1 MGGRML
7 APCVA
12 AVGGIVAAAS
22 LGGCANSQEGEAQR
36 VAASFYSA
44 VESQDGAAAC
54 DALAPETK
62 RELEQSSGK
71 SCSQAILMER
81 LPATGSIGSVR
92 VFGTMAQVRYADE
105 TVFLSRFRSGWL
117 VMAASCVP
125 QAHDR
130 YDCQV
135 KGA

>member
-1 MGGRML
+1 MLGR
-7 APCVA
+7 CGA
-12 AVGGIVAAAS
+12 AVGGLVVAATLA
-22 LGGCANSQEGEAQR
+22 GCANSQEGEVQR

-54 DALAPETK
+54 DALAPETV
-62 RELEQSSGK
+62 RELEQSAGK
-71 SCSQAILMER
+71 NCSEAILMER
-81 LPATGSIGSVR
+81 LPASGSVGSVR

-105 TVFLSRFRSGWL
+105 TAFLSRFPSGWL

-125 QAHDR
+125 RAHDR